1 MKIHTTLPW
10 NAFLVLTV
18 ILIFGATVFYR
29 PRTYGID
36 ILGVCAILVALI
48 SSTVLARKLKE
59 ADVKLDA
66 IDKAKTEFV
75 LLASHQLRTPL
86 STMSWY
92 IEMLLSGDVGKLD
105 KEQKKY
111 LDEIYTSNR
120 RMVALV
126 NALLHVS
133 RLELGAFATDPAP
146 TNIIDIAKTV
156 IREIRLM
163 IEKKEITLKEQYA
176 ADFLQI
182 NTDSKLIRIILQNLI
197 SNAVRYTPKKGKV
210 TIEISLS
217 DDKAHAPKILISVS
231 DTGYGI
237 PKGQQRQVFTKL
249 FRADNVKEKDVE
261 GTGLGLY
268 IVKSI
273 VEQLGGAIRFE
284 SEENK
289 GTTFYV
295 TLPAGE
301 MKKVKM

>member
-1 MKIHTTLPW
+1 
-10 NAFLVLTV
+10 
-18 ILIFGATVFYR
+18 
-29 PRTYGID
+29 
-36 ILGVCAILVALI
+36 
-48 SSTVLARKLKE
+48 
-59 ADVKLDA
+59 
-66 IDKAKTEFV
+66 
-75 LLASHQLRTPL
+75 
-86 STMSWY
+86 
-92 IEMLLSGDVGKLD
+92 
-105 KEQKKY
+105 
-111 LDEIYTSNR
+111 
-120 RMVALV
+120 MVALV